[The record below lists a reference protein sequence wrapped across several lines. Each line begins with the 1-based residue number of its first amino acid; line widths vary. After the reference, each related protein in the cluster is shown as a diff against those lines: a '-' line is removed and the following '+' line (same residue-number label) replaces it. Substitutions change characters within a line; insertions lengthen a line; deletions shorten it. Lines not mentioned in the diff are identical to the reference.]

1 MDGKK
6 VQIFWCIAQRQF
18 LEVSILW
25 IYIKE
30 CHRIPSNGD
39 LTVEPQGDFSR
50 SRLTFLIEEMW
61 QEF

>member
-6 VQIFWCIAQRQF
+6 VQLFWCIAQRQF
-18 LEVSILW
+18 LEVSIRW

-30 CHRIPSNGD
+30 CPRIPSNGD

-50 SRLTFLIEEMW
+50 SRLTFLI
-61 QEF
+61 